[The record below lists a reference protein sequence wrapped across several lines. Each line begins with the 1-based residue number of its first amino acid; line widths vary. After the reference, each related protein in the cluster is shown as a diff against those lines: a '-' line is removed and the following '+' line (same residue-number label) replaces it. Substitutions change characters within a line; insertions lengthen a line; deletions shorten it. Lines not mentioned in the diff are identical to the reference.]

1 MVEKAKKCSHPQM
14 CPDKDLF
21 QEKIKTQ
28 KLALES
34 PPASELVKPK

>member
-1 MVEKAKKCSHPQM
+1 MVKKTKNCSHPQL

-28 KLALES
+28 KLSLES
-34 PPASELVKPK
+34 PPASELIKAK